1 MKDENRKAKK
11 GFSLGEI
18 LIILTV
24 MGIIMIAITPTLQ
37 SNIRWHR
44 YRTGVRKAKAILDKA
59 IIRYGEENGTN
70 IACGYWLKSP
80 YNFKPQ
86 CATYDANGNCLQW
99 VRSDNGEDLPYDYSG
114 FFEDCPYVYD
124 FFLRSMNVIEKCDKN
139 AHRNHC
145 IPEYE
150 GVDTIIASKNSDDS
164 YTSNRGTSTLPGLRK
179 QSILSGKAFL
189 TADDFLFMPY
199 GNFNA
204 PIMIVD
210 VNGRVGPNKWGHDV
224 HVFIAKTK
232 AINATPTF
240 YPYIESY
247 DYVEKGGK
255 TTYELLYKKLNN
267 STM

>member
-1 MKDENRKAKK
+1 
-11 GFSLGEI
+11 
-18 LIILTV
+18 
-24 MGIIMIAITPTLQ
+24 MIAITPTLQ
-37 SNIRWHR
+37 SNIKWHR

-70 IACGYWLKSP
+70 IACGYWLNNP

-86 CATYDANGNCLQW
+86 CGSYDANGNCIQW
-99 VRSDNGEDLPYDYSG
+99 TRSDTGDDLPEDYSG

-139 AHRNHC
+139 AYRRGC

-150 GVDTIIASKNSDDS
+150 GIDTIYQGKNSS
-164 YTSNRGTSTLPGLRK
+164 SENFSTNKATAGAAGLRK
-179 QSILSGKAFL
+179 QNILAGKAFL
-189 TADDFLFMPY
+189 TGDDFLFMPY
-199 GNFNA
+199 GDFNA

-247 DYVEKGGK
+247 DYVERGGK